1 MVAFSPEDISDLYAC
16 RSFMEGLAAR
26 AAAATITAGELDQ
39 LKELQAQM
47 KRHLQPQVLPEYT
60 ELNRRFHRLIF
71 SASRRTYLTRTLN
84 QLWDAFPSMLWG
96 NFARTAGQPVP
107 QRDLA
112 DIQEHEAIIEALERR
127 DGAAAA
133 ERMRHHVEESGQ
145 HLLSAL
151 S

>member
-1 MVAFSPEDISDLYAC
+1 MTPSSRLLGKLHQYLLE
-16 RSFMEGLAAR
+16 
-26 AAAATITAGELDQ
+26 
-39 LKELQAQM
+39 
-47 KRHLQPQVLPEYT
+47 LQPQVLPEYT

-127 DGAAAA
+127 DGAAAE